1 MSLDYSGDVA
11 GGGAGTISQDQDGF
25 RLGLGTEVAMTSNWL
40 VRADYNHAWYQKE
53 TLAPGVES
61 EPDNDVFRVG
71 VGYQF

>member
-1 MSLDYSGDVA
+1 
-11 GGGAGTISQDQDGF
+11 
-25 RLGLGTEVAMTSNWL
+25 MTSNWL